1 MDEILS
7 LPKADVHLHL
17 QSMLDVNTLFDIAQ
31 RTNLSTSL
39 SKTEFEL
46 KLQNFSCL
54 NDLFDLLEVIEAI
67 PTSYIDLYHALMPYY
82 ARLNSQ
88 NVNYIEPSI
97 YFGSFN
103 LHPSEVLK
111 GILQAASEAE
121 GLYGIKTGLIYLFG
135 RGESEKKM
143 KENLSVLQQD
153 KECFVGINAAG
164 NEMKM
169 TAKQIKPVYEYAKN
183 LGFCKDGNATIHTGE
198 EAPVEQIISSLYH
211 LDLKRIDHG
220 IRAHEDPYLLKFL
233 GDCNFSLAM
242 CPVSNK
248 KLKVCERFCSGKYV
262 YDQFIRSGCK
272 ISINSDDPY
281 LINSFLND
289 VYLDFYN
296 YYEDRLPNGM
306 RTYVDLIKNAYSM
319 SFLSDYSK
327 ANYLNSLNHQLNKL
341 NLF

>member
-1 MDEILS
+1 
-7 LPKADVHLHL
+7 
-17 QSMLDVNTLFDIAQ
+17 MLDINTLFDIAQ
-31 RTNLSTSL
+31 RTNVRPLL
-39 SKTEFEL
+39 SKSEFDL
-46 KLQNFSCL
+46 KIQNFSCL
-54 NDLFDLLEVIEAI
+54 YDLFELLDVIEAI
-67 PTSYIDLYHALMPYY
+67 PTSYLDIYHALMPYY
-82 ARLNSQ
+82 AKLSTQ

-97 YFGSFN
+97 YFGSFS
-103 LHPSEVLK
+103 LHPSETLK
-111 GILQAASEAE
+111 GVLQAANAAE
-121 GLYGIKTGLIYLFG
+121 DLYGIKTGLIYLFG
-135 RGESEKKM
+135 RGGSETKM
-143 KENLSVLQQD
+143 KENLALLQQE
-153 KECFVGINAAG
+153 KESFVGINAAG

-198 EAPVEQIISSLYH
+198 EAPVEEIISSLYH

-220 IRAHEDPYLLKFL
+220 VRAHEDPYLLKFL

-281 LINSFLND
+281 PLNSFLD
-289 VYLDFYN
+289 GVYRDFYD

-306 RTYVDLIKNAYSM
+306 QTYVDLIKNSYSM
-319 SFLSDYSK
+319 SFLSEFSK
-327 ANYLNSLNHQLNKL
+327 ANYLNSLSHHLNKL
-341 NLF
+341 NLS